1 MVPPGPPVGSG
12 RADARE
18 DAEATSVLPTTPA
31 TGTPDDAEPQDR
43 PRRRPPLIPV
53 LLGLGALA
61 LAVAGAVVVLGGSS
75 PSGGGGGGDAG
86 GNGSG
91 SGGDTSAVQIV
102 GGQDLDPFGDQEHP
116 EDIGRA
122 FDGDPSTSWLTQIYN
137 ASSLDKPGVGM
148 WVQAA
153 DGSAPRHA
161 SIDLAIPGANVE
173 VYALDGPRRATRRPG
188 AIPWPTTPGRRGP
201 SRPTCPRAPTSCSC
215 GSPASAATQ
224 VGTGAGS
231 ARSG

>member
-1 MVPPGPPVGSG
+1 M
-12 RADARE
+12 
-18 DAEATSVLPTTPA
+18 LPTTPA

-75 PSGGGGGGDAG
+75 PSGGGGGDAG

-173 VYALDGPRRATRRPG
+173 VYALDGPPPG
-188 AIPWPTTPGRRGP
+188 DPAAWGDPVANAAGASGTLEADLPEGTDVVLVWFTSVGSDAGGHRGGV
-201 SRPTCPRAPTSCSC
+201 SEIRLTS
-215 GSPASAATQ
+215 
-224 VGTGAGS
+224 
-231 ARSG
+231 